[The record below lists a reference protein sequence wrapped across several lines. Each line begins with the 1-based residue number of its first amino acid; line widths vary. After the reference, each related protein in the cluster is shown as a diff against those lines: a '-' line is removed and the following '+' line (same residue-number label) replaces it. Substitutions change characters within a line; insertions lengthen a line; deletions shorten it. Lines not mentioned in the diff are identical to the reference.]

1 MKNKEWIT
9 VNYEVKN
16 LPTDD
21 NKLYNLI
28 LKGENYRYNMSLYEL
43 KTAYN
48 FGILE
53 KYQRA

>member
-1 MKNKEWIT
+1 MENKEWIT

-16 LPTDD
+16 LPADD

-43 KTAYN
+43 NTAYN
-48 FGILE
+48 FEILE
-53 KYQRA
+53 KYQIA